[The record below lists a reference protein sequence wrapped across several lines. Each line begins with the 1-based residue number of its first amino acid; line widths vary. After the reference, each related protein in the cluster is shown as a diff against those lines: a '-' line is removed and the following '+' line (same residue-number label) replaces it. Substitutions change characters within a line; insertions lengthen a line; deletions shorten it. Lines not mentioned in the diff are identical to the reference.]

1 MATTTRRAAI
11 GVAASVIVS
20 TPVLALPAVAG
31 ESDPIFVAIENHKRL
46 WDEFGQLIREEKD
59 LWDILPLERRNDG
72 VNDDPRWTAFRNR
85 EEAAGDTAEDAAWHL
100 VEVPP
105 VTLGP
110 T

>member
-46 WDEFGQLIREEKD
+46 WDEFGEVIRDERSVLFRGFLFCSLCRPPGDADLEKS
-59 LWDILPLERRNDG
+59 
-72 VNDDPRWTAFRNR
+72 
-85 EEAAGDTAEDAAWHL
+85 AAGDGNRIRDIQ
-100 VEVPP
+100 
-105 VTLGP
+105 LGNL
-110 T
+110 